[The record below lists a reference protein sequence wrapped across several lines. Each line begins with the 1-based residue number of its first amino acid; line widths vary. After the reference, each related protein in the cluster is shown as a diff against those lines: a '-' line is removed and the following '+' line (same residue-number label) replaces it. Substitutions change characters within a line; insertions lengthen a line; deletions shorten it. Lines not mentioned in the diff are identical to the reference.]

1 MAAKIDF
8 FPHRVLT
15 VWFPR
20 NYINIWSSEK
30 WVYRELVKVFNTTTS
45 LFVLWYKITMY
56 ITNSRQHFSN
66 KLWGCCDTQ
75 EADRQR
81 LARVDDK
88 REILQNCGQFTS
100 IKHHG
105 KIYEIHM
112 RYEAEISWNT
122 QFLERRHSFTGRNQ
136 LIGKVARKAWNTQIA
151 RTVI

>member
-1 MAAKIDF
+1 M
-8 FPHRVLT
+8 VQN
-15 VWFPR
+15 
-20 NYINIWSSEK
+20 NYVHHK
-30 WVYRELVKVFNTTTS
+30 QQQ
-45 LFVLWYKITMY
+45 
-56 ITNSRQHFSN
+56 QHFSN

-112 RYEAEISWNT
+112 LYEAEISWNT
-122 QFLERRHSFTGRNQ
+122 HS
-136 LIGKVARKAWNTQIA
+136 
-151 RTVI
+151 